1 MPIVEQTVVDKVP
14 KEAEYQAKAL
24 SLGLTPDTL
33 IFEENFVKSFYQVNT
48 QLKEREIKF
57 FQCIGDPALTAE
69 QAEAIIAYRNDNAKY
84 QQEFVREGD
93 LHRYDLTT
101 TDDRVTLPLDL
112 NIEIGNKWSVLDND
126 LFSLRQRNLGN
137 LAKMAT
143 VVLVRTRV
151 AKRLAKLKFRFEEV
165 KVVINE

>member
-1 MPIVEQTVVDKVP
+1 MLIAEQTIVDKIP
-14 KEAEYQAKAL
+14 KEAEHQAKAL

-33 IFEENFVKSFYQVNT
+33 IFEENFVKTFHQINT

-57 FQCIGDPALTAE
+57 FQCIGDPALTQE
-69 QAEAIIAYRNDNAKY
+69 QIEAIIAYRNDNAKY
-84 QQEFVREGD
+84 HQEFLREGD

-101 TDDRVTLPLDL
+101 SDDRVILPLDL
-112 NIEIGNKWSVLDND
+112 KIEINNKWNVLDND
-126 LFSLRQRNLGN
+126 LFSLRHRNLGN

-165 KVVINE
+165 KVAIYE